1 MWTQTIIFV
10 LALAFTGGLA
20 GAPAQQ
26 STRQAHFPQPA
37 ALDQAVAFWTRVY
50 TEVDWNSGFIHDNRR
65 LDVVYETLR
74 LRPEAGRTAQR
85 KAVRNAIKRYR
96 RILRSLAAGKRT
108 GLTREQQRIL
118 HLWGKNPSAS
128 ELKAAA
134 KRLRFQRG
142 QADQFR
148 DGVVRAGAWE
158 EKIRKI
164 LLQNG
169 LPPELAALPH
179 VESSYNPW
187 AQSHV
192 GAAGLWQFMR
202 ATGRRYLRVDHVV
215 DERLDPLRASGA
227 AARLLQHNYSVLN
240 SWPLAITA
248 YNHGLSGVRRAV
260 KKTGSRDIGVIVGRY
275 NGRRFGFASRNFYAA
290 FLAALAVSE
299 EHERYFGS
307 IRRKRPT
314 DYLRIASPA
323 YFPVD
328 ALVDTLGVDRKTLR
342 ALNPAVQPAVWKG
355 AKFFPKDY
363 EMRLPP
369 DLDPEQ
375 TVKELQLAAL
385 QKGFAGQR
393 PDRFYKVRRGDSL
406 SVIARRYNTNVSN
419 LMAMNSL
426 RSRHRIRVG
435 QTLRLPDFQ
444 APQPLSL
451 QAATAMKVVYREG
464 AGATSYQVRKGDTVS
479 KIARRFGVE
488 EVEFLAAN
496 EIQNRNLLYP
506 GQVLK
511 IPVDPAQPK
520 AEPVPV
526 ASADVQLAKIDDPID
541 VPQDRTADLQTEDL
555 ATPAPQDEQ
564 SEAVSDSAPQDE
576 ESEAVGDSAQQDE
589 ESEVVSDSVPVEP
602 QPALSADP
610 ADYKVAA
617 EASIE
622 VQAAETLGH
631 YADWLDIRASRLRR
645 LNGLRFGQPLVIG
658 RRITLDFSKVDREAF
673 EQLRLGHHQS
683 LQTSYFDRHHIV
695 ATRTHRVTTG
705 DSLWLL
711 ATRDYRIPL
720 WLLRQYNPDVDFGT
734 YLPPGVTLSIP
745 VVEKLGNK
753 ASVPSTNTA
762 ST

>member
-1 MWTQTIIFV
+1 MWTRTIIFV
-10 LALAFTGGLA
+10 LALAVTGGLA
-20 GAPAQQ
+20 AAPEEQ
-26 STRQAHFPQPA
+26 SSRQAHFPQPA

-50 TEVDWNSGFIHDNRR
+50 TEVDWDSGFIHDNRR

-96 RILRSLAAGKRT
+96 GILRSLAAGKRR
-108 GLTREQQRIL
+108 GLTPEQQRIL
-118 HLWGKNPSAS
+118 DLWGENPSAR

-148 DGVVRAGAWE
+148 KGVVRAGAWE
-158 EKIRKI
+158 AKIRNI
-164 LLQNG
+164 LLQSG

-179 VESSYNPW
+179 VESSYNPR
-187 AQSHV
+187 AQSHA
-192 GAAGLWQFMR
+192 GAAGLWQLMR

-215 DERLDPLRASGA
+215 DERLDPLKASEA
-227 AARLLQHNYSVLN
+227 AAGLLQHNYSVLK

-260 KKTGSRDIGVIVGRY
+260 KKTGSQDIGVIVGRY

-299 EHERYFGS
+299 EPERYFGR
-307 IRRKRPT
+307 IPRKRPT

-328 ALVDTLGVDRKTLR
+328 ALVDTLGVDRNTLR
-342 ALNPAVQPAVWKG
+342 ALNPAVQPSVWKG
-355 AKFFPKDY
+355 AKLFPKDY
-363 EMRLPP
+363 ELRLPP
-369 DLDPEQ
+369 DLDREQ
-375 TVKELQLAAL
+375 IAKDLQLAAL
-385 QKGFAGQR
+385 QRGFTGQK

-406 SVIARRYNTNVSN
+406 SVIARRYETSVSN

-435 QTLRLPDFQ
+435 QTLRLPDAQ

-451 QAATAMKVVYREG
+451 QAAAAMQAVYREPQ
-464 AGATSYQVRKGDTVS
+464 ASTSYQVKKGDTVS
-479 KIARRFGVE
+479 KIARRFGVAE
-488 EVEFLAAN
+488 GEFLAAN
-496 EIQNRNLLYP
+496 EIRNQDLLYP
-506 GQVLK
+506 GQMLK
-511 IPVDPAQPK
+511 IPVDETQPK
-520 AEPVPV
+520 AETVPV
-526 ASADVQLAKIDDPID
+526 TSADLQLAKIDERVD
-541 VPQDRTADLQTEDL
+541 VTQDRAPDLKAEEDA
-555 ATPAPQDEQ
+555 ATPALTDEE
-564 SEAVSDSAPQDE
+564 SETVSDSAP
-576 ESEAVGDSAQQDE
+576 
-589 ESEVVSDSVPVEP
+589 VEP
-602 QPALSADP
+602 QPVLSADP

-617 EASIE
+617 DASIE

-631 YADWLDIRASRLRR
+631 YADWLDIRTRRLRR
-645 LNGLRFGQPLVIG
+645 LNGLRFGRPLVIG
-658 RRITLDFSKVDREAF
+658 HRITLDFSKVDVETF
-673 EQLRLGHHQS
+673 EERRVAHHQS
-683 LQTSYFDRHHIV
+683 LQTSYFDRHRIV

-734 YLPPGVTLSIP
+734 YLPPGITLSIP

-753 ASVPSTNTA
+753 VPVPPTSTA